1 MQVHMAVSEFLAADP
16 SLLEKD
22 SPDGNLLRQEIHQHY
37 QANKGENTNVGLEM
51 DIRHSSCVYPPPSQA
66 DGKVP
71 SWNPASY
78 TPNTFIGSRAP
89 HVFLRDGKSIFDLY
103 GQYWSLVEFSGENDK
118 RTHSQTLLDAAK
130 RIDMPIEHIL
140 LSGED
145 HAQKVWG
152 VRLALIRPDGHVA
165 WRGEEGPGPDDA
177 KEVVEVVSGRKPA
190 SAGSYEGSEPVN
202 GVFAATTKADSQV
215 HDYELER
222 MGLMQT

>member
-22 SPDGNLLRQEIHQHY
+22 SPDGQLLREKIHHHY
-37 QANKGENTNVGLEM
+37 QEHTGENTHVGLEM

-66 DGKVP
+66 DGKAP
-71 SWNPASY
+71 SWSPASY

-103 GQYWSLVEFSGENDK
+103 GPYWSLVEFSSGDDDQ
-118 RTHSQTLLDAAK
+118 THSQTLLDAAK
-130 RIDMPIEHIL
+130 RVDMPVKHVL

-152 VRLALIRPDGHVA
+152 IRLSLIRPDGHVA
-165 WRGEEGPGPDDA
+165 WRGEECLEPDDA
-177 KEVVEVVSGRKPA
+177 KAVVELVSGRKSAP
-190 SAGSYEGSEPVN
+190 AGSYEGSEPVN
-202 GVFAATTKADSQV
+202 GVFAATTKAESQV
-215 HDYELER
+215 HNYELER
-222 MGLMQT
+222 MGLMQS